1 MANWLEI
8 TNTFINFETMQRVG
22 DLSQAQ
28 QQVANQMLAVEFRK
42 QRDNALLSQ
51 LVDIVVKVRHFLQ
64 DKQFF
69 DALLSAGVGALA
81 FRQLYPQIVD
91 ADTKLK
97 ASDIQV
103 KLLDTIRSTVADI
116 STRASIE
123 SSLADYLT
131 TIKNLLQPLLP
142 QPNPPSHK
150 LVWLDPSK
158 EWQFDVGEEFTP
170 IQDVIN
176 LATKV
181 VMFRRGNLYKII
193 EVNNTAT
200 KGFYLINDF
209 GQKWYLFFGKNGGA
223 DLFAFLDPPIPNFDQ
238 EIAGWELCD
247 KLFSNEFLI
256 ENLKSVRSDMLD
268 IYRRAFEQSALTKDH
283 LVIKISQ
290 YRQFRQTLV
299 QQALQSPEIQ
309 AASKPKESWVPAII
323 GIGIFLAILLLKNC

>member
-28 QQVANQMLAVEFRK
+28 QQVANQMLAVELRK

-51 LVDIVVKVRHFLQ
+51 LVDIVVKVRQFIQ

-81 FRQLYPQIVD
+81 FKQLYPQIVD

-103 KLLDTIRSTVADI
+103 KFLDTIRSTVADTTI
-116 STRASIE
+116 RVSIQA
-123 SSLADYLT
+123 SLADYLS

-142 QPNPPSHK
+142 ESNPVSHK

-158 EWQFDVGEEFTP
+158 DWEFDVGEEFTP
-170 IQDVIN
+170 VQDVIN

-181 VMFRRGNLYKII
+181 VMFRRGNLYKVI
-193 EVNNTAT
+193 EVNNSSP

-209 GQKWYLFFGKNGGA
+209 GQKWYLFFGKKGGA
-223 DLFAFLDPPIPNFDQ
+223 DLFAFLDPSIPNFDQ
-238 EIAGWELCD
+238 AIASWELCD
-247 KLFSNEFLI
+247 KLFSNEFLT
-256 ENLKSVRSDMLD
+256 ENLKSVCPDMLD
-268 IYRRAFEQSALTKDH
+268 IYRRAFEQSALTKDQ
-283 LVIKISQ
+283 LLTKISQ
-290 YRQFRQTLV
+290 YKHFREVVV
-299 QQALQSPEIQ
+299 QRALQSPEIQ
-309 AASKPKESWVPAII
+309 AASKPKESWIPAVI
-323 GIGIFLAILLLKNC
+323 GISIALLIFVIKNC